1 MEESRLK
8 AAQEGLSRYDG
19 KPCRACGSTERFVS
33 NGNCV
38 SCSSEHTKKYRAKVR
53 NMLNQARPEA

>member
-1 MEESRLK
+1 MEASRLK

-19 KPCRACGSTERFVS
+19 KPCRICGSTERFVS

-38 SCSSEHTKKYRAKVR
+38 ACSASHAKKYRQKVKDT
-53 NMLNQARPEA
+53 LIQAREWA